1 MSTFVQE
8 EVTSWVQACEEEG
21 ALRAAG
27 ASAEELEAA
36 RLRVII
42 GLVSLVSPP
51 TEPETFVALFNLM
64 VQDNNVNNV
73 NIINNIS
80 TTCVTTDDPIVTT
93 VAETAE
99 ATEEVE
105 NAD

>member
-8 EVTSWVQACEEEG
+8 EVTTWVQACTEEA
-21 ALRAAG
+21 ALRAGG
-27 ASAEELEAA
+27 ASAEELETA

-42 GLVSLVSPP
+42 GLVSLVTPSTDPD
-51 TEPETFVALFNLM
+51 TFVALFNLM
-64 VQDNNVNNV
+64 LQD
-73 NIINNIS
+73 
-80 TTCVTTDDPIVTT
+80 TTVPTTPVTTDDPIVTV
-93 VAETAE
+93 VAEPAE

>member
-8 EVTSWVQACEEEG
+8 EVTTWVQACTEEA

-42 GLVSLVSPP
+42 GLVSLVTPSTDPDS
-51 TEPETFVALFNLM
+51 FVALFNLM
-64 VQDNNVNNV
+64 LTSQNTSVPTTNVT
-73 NIINNIS
+73 I
-80 TTCVTTDDPIVTT
+80 DDPIVTA
-93 VAETAE
+93 VAEPAE

>member
-64 VQDNNVNNV
+64 VQD
-73 NIINNIS
+73 
-80 TTCVTTDDPIVTT
+80 TTTTVTTDDPIITT

>member
-8 EVTSWVQACEEEG
+8 EVTTWVQACTEEA

-27 ASAEELEAA
+27 ASAEELVAA

-42 GLVSLVSPP
+42 GLVSLVTPSTDPDS
-51 TEPETFVALFNLM
+51 FVALFNLM
-64 VQDNNVNNV
+64 LQDTSVP
-73 NIINNIS
+73 
-80 TTCVTTDDPIVTT
+80 TTTVTTDDPIVTA
-93 VAETAE
+93 VAEPAE

>member
-8 EVTSWVQACEEEG
+8 EVTTWVQACTEEA

-42 GLVSLVSPP
+42 GLVSLVTPSTDPDS
-51 TEPETFVALFNLM
+51 FVALFNLM
-64 VQDNNVNNV
+64 LQD
-73 NIINNIS
+73 
-80 TTCVTTDDPIVTT
+80 TTVPTTPVTTDDPIVTA
-93 VAETAE
+93 VAEPAE

>member
-8 EVTSWVQACEEEG
+8 EVTTWVQACTEEA

-42 GLVSLVSPP
+42 GLVSLVTPSTDPDS
-51 TEPETFVALFNLM
+51 FVALFNLM
-64 VQDNNVNNV
+64 LQDTTV
-73 NIINNIS
+73 S
-80 TTCVTTDDPIVTT
+80 TTPVTTDDPIVTA
-93 VAETAE
+93 VAEPAE

>member
-8 EVTSWVQACEEEG
+8 EVTTWVQACTEEA

-42 GLVSLVSPP
+42 GLVSLVTPSTDPDS
-51 TEPETFVALFNLM
+51 FVALFNLM
-64 VQDNNVNNV
+64 LQDTSVP
-73 NIINNIS
+73 
-80 TTCVTTDDPIVTT
+80 TTTVTTDDPIVTA
-93 VAETAE
+93 VAEPAE

>member
-8 EVTSWVQACEEEG
+8 EVTTWVQACTEEA

-36 RLRVII
+36 RLRVLI
-42 GLVSLVSPP
+42 GLVSLVTPSTDPDS
-51 TEPETFVALFNLM
+51 FVALFNLM
-64 VQDNNVNNV
+64 LQDTSVP
-73 NIINNIS
+73 
-80 TTCVTTDDPIVTT
+80 TTPVTTDDPIVTA
-93 VAETAE
+93 VAEPAE

>member
-8 EVTSWVQACEEEG
+8 EVTTWVQACEEEG

-42 GLVSLVSPP
+42 GLVSLVTPP
-51 TEPETFVALFNLM
+51 TDPDSFVALFNLM
-64 VQDNNVNNV
+64 LQDTSVP
-73 NIINNIS
+73 
-80 TTCVTTDDPIVTT
+80 TTTLTIDDPIVPA

>member
-1 MSTFVQE
+1 LRAPLNDCITMSTFVQE
-8 EVTSWVQACEEEG
+8 EVTTWVQACEEEG

-64 VQDNNVNNV
+64 VQD
-73 NIINNIS
+73 
-80 TTCVTTDDPIVTT
+80 TTTTVTTDDPIVTT

>member
-64 VQDNNVNNV
+64 LQD
-73 NIINNIS
+73 
-80 TTCVTTDDPIVTT
+80 TTTTVTTDDPIITT